1 MSHRGRRRTVWAVCA
16 VVVCLAPA
24 CSTSGTGPPPC
35 DEPSANIVVLV
46 AQSVP
51 SATMIPCIRSIPVG
65 WTFGGGTVSKDQ
77 SRMWLDSAVAG
88 IHAVEVSLAASCAVP
103 PDAVET
109 VPGPGEA
116 GTRVFQGPQSLNP
129 FRWTRFVTFPGGC
142 VVYEYAFTP
151 GAPATL
157 SLVANDA
164 LSFIPRANVVA
175 AVRDDVGETLCGAGA
190 PPCLDR

>member
-1 MSHRGRRRTVWAVCA
+1 MTRRGPRWAIVATSA
-16 VVVCLAPA
+16 VVACIAPA

-35 DEPSANIVVLV
+35 DDPSANIVVLI

-51 SATMIPCIRSIPVG
+51 SATMIPCVRSIPSG
-65 WTFGGGTVSKDQ
+65 WTFGGGFVSKDL

-88 IHAVEVSLAASCAVP
+88 IHAVQVSLTPSCAP
-103 PDAVET
+103 GDAVET

-116 GTRVFQGPQSLNP
+116 GTRVFQDPQELGP

-142 VVYEYAFTP
+142 VVYEYAFAS
-151 GAPATL
+151 GAPATM

-164 LSFIPRANVVA
+164 LSFIPRTEVVA
-175 AVRDDVGETLCGAGA
+175 AVRDDGETLCGAEA